1 MNISVH
7 ANRPVV
13 KDEILSLPVTDITTL
28 TNSLAN
34 GVRLNKIPGAY
45 CSKVVEPGNWQ
56 FMKKISHIVLTIA
69 FSSFWWY
76 LNVLS

>member
-13 KDEILSLPVTDITTL
+13 KDEILSLPVTGITTL

-45 CSKVVEPGNWQ
+45 CSEVVEPG
-56 FMKKISHIVLTIA
+56 
-69 FSSFWWY
+69 
-76 LNVLS
+76 